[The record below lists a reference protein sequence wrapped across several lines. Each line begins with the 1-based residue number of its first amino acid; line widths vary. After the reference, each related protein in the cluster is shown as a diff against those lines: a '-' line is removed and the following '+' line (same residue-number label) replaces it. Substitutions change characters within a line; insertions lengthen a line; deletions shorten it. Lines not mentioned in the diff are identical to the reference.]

1 MKINIRKRKDFSIFL
16 TIFFTT
22 ELVELTLARCEED
35 SQLRSLS
42 LEDSE
47 SVRRTHESQLRSLS
61 LEDSEEWVFF
71 FKVKKNNK
79 LSKSK
84 LLKSL
89 IPESLNKTETPKP

>member
-1 MKINIRKRKDFSIFL
+1 MIYMKINIRKRKDFSIFL

-61 LEDSEEWVFF
+61 LEDTEDSDTLRTLRSGVFF
-71 FKVKKNNK
+71 
-79 LSKSK
+79 SK
-84 LLKSL
+84 
-89 IPESLNKTETPKP
+89 

>member
-1 MKINIRKRKDFSIFL
+1 MSLED
-16 TIFFTT
+16 T
-22 ELVELTLARCEED
+22 EDSECEED

-42 LEDSE
+42 LEDTTEDSDE
-47 SVRRTHESQLRSLS
+47 S
-61 LEDSEEWVFF
+61 EDSEEWVFF

-89 IPESLNKTETPKP
+89 IPESLNKTETPKQARFDQEYVRQLFSRFRLPCRR

>member
-1 MKINIRKRKDFSIFL
+1 MSLED
-16 TIFFTT
+16 T
-22 ELVELTLARCEED
+22 EDSECEED

-42 LEDSE
+42 LEDTEDSDE
-47 SVRRTHESQLRSLS
+47 S
-61 LEDSEEWVFF
+61 EDSEEWGFF

-89 IPESLNKTETPKP
+89 IPESLNKTLKPKP